1 MKVDI
6 AHKPIQVHSI
16 QIQVKH
22 TLEFRVDKWLIVVV
36 VEIAIGCL
44 IRCHPIE
51 HQEHHIAMMVVDI
64 RIVVVDMRT
73 LVESMMAMILNR
85 CQQVFRILQQ
95 LHQGWPNISRLL
107 ESRKLAS

>member
-6 AHKPIQVHSI
+6 AHKPIQVNSI
-16 QIQVKH
+16 QIQVKY

-51 HQEHHIAMMVVDI
+51 HQEHHIAMMVVVI
-64 RIVVVDMRT
+64 RIVVVDIRT
-73 LVESMMAMILNR
+73 LVESMMAMSLNL
-85 CQQVFRILQQ
+85 CQQLQMFLQ